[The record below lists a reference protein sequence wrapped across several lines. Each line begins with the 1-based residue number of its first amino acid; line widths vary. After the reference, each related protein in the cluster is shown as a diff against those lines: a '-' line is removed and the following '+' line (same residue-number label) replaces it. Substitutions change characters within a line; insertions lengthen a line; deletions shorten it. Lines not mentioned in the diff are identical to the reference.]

1 MTGALELKENQLFVK
16 HASIFDKWA
25 KASVFKKKSSLI
37 FSNPFLL
44 LILNSG
50 VSAYLAYIFCPFKLD
65 KADY

>member
-16 HASIFDKWA
+16 YASIFDKWA
-25 KASVFKKKSSLI
+25 KLQFSKKKSSLI

-50 VSAYLAYIFCPFKLD
+50 VSAYLAYIFWPFRLD
-65 KADY
+65 KTDY